1 MTKEKLELLL
11 EEKEIERVLF
21 SYAAYCDTKNWS
33 FLDKIFT
40 QDAVAIY
47 GSEEEGM
54 KCKGLDEIRSFLQ
67 KSLEKVISAQHL
79 IGNIEIQ
86 IDGKSAT
93 AKSFLAALQMNE
105 EDGNIKSSEVWGQY
119 IDSLVKENGNWKIKE
134 KKLNIIYGRQQ

>member
-1 MTKEKLELLL
+1 
-11 EEKEIERVLF
+11 
-21 SYAAYCDTKNWS
+21 
-33 FLDKIFT
+33 
-40 QDAVAIY
+40 
-47 GSEEEGM
+47 M